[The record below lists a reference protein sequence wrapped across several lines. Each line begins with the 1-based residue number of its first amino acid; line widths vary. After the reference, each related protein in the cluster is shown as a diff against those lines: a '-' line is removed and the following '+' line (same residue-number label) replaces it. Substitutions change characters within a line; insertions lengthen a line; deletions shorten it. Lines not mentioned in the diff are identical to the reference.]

1 VLEPPVPIADPVAR
15 NRVALVIALILL
27 ISFGV
32 RMYQLTT
39 PPSYMFDEV
48 YYAKDANVIV
58 HNKVGP
64 MPPLRWTAGKEVSW
78 PHPEVGKQLIA
89 VGILLFGNR
98 AFGWR
103 MPAVLAGMF
112 ILACIYPLARRLG
125 LSPAWSLIA
134 LAFAAADTLGIAQSR
149 IATLDI
155 FIALWTV
162 VCILMALRYIQ
173 DGRRLRWLLLC
184 GLTGGFATATKWS
197 GVAALLAAGLL
208 IAYAWWRDR
217 PRATKAEGEAE
228 AEADEVAAGASSA
241 GQAVAPDGGPPARG
255 AEGATRAGATALAA
269 LGVLAALVVLPA
281 AVYLATYAQYFAAGH
296 SWADFVEL
304 HRQAFYF
311 STHLKTGHTY
321 ASLAPPWIVDYRPVW
336 YYFQGTAKTYR
347 GVDGIPNPFLWWLAT
362 LSLILAPILAL
373 MKRTTL
379 LLPAAFLVAVLYFPW
394 FATQRTSF
402 LYYMTPVA
410 PFMAI
415 LVAAALCAF
424 AGSRPRLPRR
434 GLLTLIIFGVGTA
447 VLWEPIGSLCAWIFW
462 ELPRSVSVAFG
473 WVGLGVGLTIAIAA
487 VGLVFVQ
494 QTRRYR
500 PLVAM
505 ALVGMIIGIS
515 VAFLPIVLNIPMSP
529 GHFNHITWFRSWI

>member
-15 NRVALVIALILL
+15 SRVALVVALILL
-27 ISFGV
+27 ISLGV

-58 HNKVGP
+58 HDNVGP

-78 PHPEVGKQLIA
+78 PHPEMGKQAIA
-89 VGILLFGNR
+89 LGILLFGNR

-103 MPAVLAGMF
+103 LPAVLAGML

-125 LSPAWSLIA
+125 LSPTWSLIA

-162 VCILMALRYIQ
+162 ACILMALRYIH

-197 GVAALLAAGLL
+197 GVAALVASGSL

-217 PRATKAEGEAE
+217 PRTA
-228 AEADEVAAGASSA
+228 EVAGEDGTAQADGDPAELPTESAERFGAGTT
-241 GQAVAPDGGPPARG
+241 V
-255 AEGATRAGATALAA
+255 LAA
-269 LGVLAALVVLPA
+269 LRVLAALVLLPA
-281 AVYLATYAQYFAAGH
+281 VVYMASYGQYFAAGH
-296 SWADFVEL
+296 TWADFVEL
-304 HRQAFYF
+304 HRQALYF
-311 STHLKTGHTY
+311 STHLKARHTY
-321 ASLAPPWIVDYRPVW
+321 ASIAPTWIVDYRPVW
-336 YYFQGTAKTYR
+336 YYFKGTATTYR
-347 GVDGIPNPFLWWLAT
+347 GVDGIPNPFLWWFAT
-362 LSLILAPILAL
+362 LSLVLAPILAL
-373 MKRTTL
+373 TKRTTL
-379 LLPAAFLVAVLYFPW
+379 LLPAAFLVVVLYFPW

-415 LVAAALCAF
+415 LVAAAFCAF
-424 AGSRPRLPRR
+424 AGSRRLPRH
-434 GLLTLIIFGVGTA
+434 GLLTIAVFGIGTA
-447 VLWEPIGSLCAWIFW
+447 VLWEPIGSLCAWLFW
-462 ELPRSVSVAFG
+462 ELPRSASIAFG
-473 WVGLGVGLTIAIAA
+473 WVGLGVGLMIALATA
-487 VGLVFVQ
+487 GLVLVQ

>member
-1 VLEPPVPIADPVAR
+1 MLEPPVPIADPVVR

-27 ISFGV
+27 ISLGL

-39 PPSYMFDEV
+39 PPTYMFDEI
-48 YYAKDANVIV
+48 YYAKDANVIA
-58 HNKVGP
+58 HNQVGP

-78 PHPEVGKQLIA
+78 PHPEMGKQLIA

-103 MPAVLAGMF
+103 MPAVLAGML
-112 ILACIYPLARRLG
+112 ILGCIYPLARRLG

-134 LAFAAADTLGIAQSR
+134 LAFAAADTLLIAQSR

-173 DGRRLRWLLLC
+173 SGRRLRWLLLC
-184 GLTGGFATATKWS
+184 GLTGGFATSTKWS
-197 GVAALLAAGLL
+197 GVAALLASGLL

-217 PRATKAEGEAE
+217 PRAAKVADGEPAPLPVE
-228 AEADEVAAGASSA
+228 DAARSDA
-241 GQAVAPDGGPPARG
+241 GTAV
-255 AEGATRAGATALAA
+255 LAA
-269 LGVLAALVVLPA
+269 LRVLAALVVLPA
-281 AVYLATYAQYFAAGH
+281 AVYLAGYGQYFAAGH
-296 SWADFVEL
+296 TWADFVEL
-304 HRQAFYF
+304 QRQAFYF
-311 STHLKTGHTY
+311 STHLKAGHTY
-321 ASLAPPWIVDYRPVW
+321 ASIAPTWIVDYRPVW
-336 YYFQGTAKTYR
+336 YYFQGTATTYR
-347 GVDGIPNPFLWWLAT
+347 GVDGIPNPFLWWFAT

-373 MKRTTL
+373 MRRTTL

-415 LVAAALCAF
+415 LVAAAFCAF
-424 AGSRPRLPRR
+424 AGSRRRLPRH
-434 GLLTLIIFGVGTA
+434 GLLAIAIFGVGTA

-462 ELPRSVSVAFG
+462 ELPRSVSIAFG
-473 WVGLGVGLTIAIAA
+473 WVGLGVGLLIAVSV
-487 VGLVFVQ
+487 VGLVLVR

-505 ALVGMIIGIS
+505 ALVGMILGIS

>member
-1 VLEPPVPIADPVAR
+1 VLEPPVPIADPIAR
-15 NRVALVIALILL
+15 NRVALVIAIILL
-27 ISFGV
+27 ISLGV

-48 YYAKDANVIV
+48 YYAKDANVIA
-58 HNKVGP
+58 HNQVGP

-78 PHPEVGKQLIA
+78 PHPEMGKQLIA
-89 VGILLFGNR
+89 VGILLFGDR

-134 LAFAAADTLGIAQSR
+134 LGFAAADTLGIAQSR

-173 DGRRLRWLLLC
+173 EGRRLRWLLLC
-184 GLTGGFATATKWS
+184 GLAGGFATATKWS
-197 GVAALLAAGLL
+197 GVLALLAAGLL

-217 PRATKAEGEAE
+217 PRAAKDPVEIG
-228 AEADEVAAGASSA
+228 EADESAGVPGVLGGESAPRSSA
-241 GQAVAPDGGPPARG
+241 R
-255 AEGATRAGATALAA
+255 ATALSA
-269 LGVLAALVVLPA
+269 LKVVAALVALPA
-281 AVYLATYAQYFAAGH
+281 AVYLASYGQYFAAGH
-296 SWADFVEL
+296 TWADFVEL

-311 STHLKTGHTY
+311 STHLKAGHTY
-321 ASLAPPWIVDYRPVW
+321 ASIAPTWIVDYRPVW
-336 YYFQGTAKTYR
+336 YYFKGTPQIYR
-347 GVDGIPNPFLWWLAT
+347 GVDGIPNPFLWWFAA

-415 LVAAALCAF
+415 LVASALCTF
-424 AGSRPRLPRR
+424 AGSAPRLPRH
-434 GLLTLIIFGVGTA
+434 GILTIAIFGVGTA
-447 VLWEPIGSLCAWIFW
+447 VLWEPIGSLCAWVFW
-462 ELPRSVSVAFG
+462 ELPRSVSTAFG
-473 WVGLGVGLTIAIAA
+473 WVSLTVGLLIAVAA

-505 ALVGMIIGIS
+505 ALVGMILGIS

>member
-1 VLEPPVPIADPVAR
+1 
-15 NRVALVIALILL
+15 
-27 ISFGV
+27 
-32 RMYQLTT
+32 M
-39 PPSYMFDEV
+39 
-48 YYAKDANVIV
+48 
-58 HNKVGP
+58 
-64 MPPLRWTAGKEVSW
+64 
-78 PHPEVGKQLIA
+78 GKQLIA

-112 ILACIYPLARRLG
+112 ILACVYPLARRLG

-173 DGRRLRWLLLC
+173 NGRRLRWLLLC

-197 GVAALLAAGLL
+197 GVAALLASGLL
-208 IAYAWWRDR
+208 IAYAWWRDHR
-217 PRATKAEGEAE
+217 RAATVAGEGGEIEDDTQATTVGGSPAEEHAALAATGAPRST
-228 AEADEVAAGASSA
+228 AGS
-241 GQAVAPDGGPPARG
+241 
-255 AEGATRAGATALAA
+255 TALAA
-269 LGVLAALVVLPA
+269 LKVVAALVVLPA
-281 AVYLATYAQYFAAGH
+281 AVYMASFGQYFAAGH
-296 SWADFVEL
+296 TWADFVEL
-304 HRQAFYF
+304 QRQAWYF
-311 STHLKTGHTY
+311 SNHLKAHHTY
-321 ASLAPPWIVDYRPVW
+321 ASIAPSWIIDYRPVW
-336 YYFQGTAKTYR
+336 YYFKGTPLTYR
-347 GVDGIPNPFLWWLAT
+347 GVDGIPNPFLWWFAT

-410 PFMAI
+410 PFLAI
-415 LVAAALCAF
+415 LVAAAFCAF
-424 AGSRPRLPRR
+424 AGSQRLPHR
-434 GLLTLIIFGVGTA
+434 GLLIIAIFGVGTA
-447 VLWEPIGSLCAWIFW
+447 VLWEPIGSLCAWVFW
-462 ELPRSVSVAFG
+462 ELPRSVSITFG
-473 WVGLGVGLTIAIAA
+473 WVGLA
-487 VGLVFVQ
+487 VGLMIAVCTVALVLVQ

-505 ALVGMIIGIS
+505 ALVGMILGIS
-515 VAFLPIVLNIPMSP
+515 VAFLPIVLNIPMTP